1 LYRGIP
7 GGSADA
13 AKVNLREED
22 TDAIKPSWADR
33 KDGVC
38 RIIWLGC
45 LLK

>member
-1 LYRGIP
+1 LYLRFQ

-22 TDAIKPSWADR
+22 TDAIKPSWAGR

-38 RIIWLGC
+38 RII
-45 LLK
+45 